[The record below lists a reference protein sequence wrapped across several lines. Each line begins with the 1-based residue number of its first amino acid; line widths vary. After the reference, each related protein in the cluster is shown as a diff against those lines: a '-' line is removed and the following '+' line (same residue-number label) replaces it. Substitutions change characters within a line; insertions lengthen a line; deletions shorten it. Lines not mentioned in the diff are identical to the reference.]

1 MLIKWFPNSPR
12 SAELN
17 VRVSVVGL
25 SMVCGGYV
33 MMALTVNRGNIL
45 FAACMLGLAA
55 FTFSQAIKGC
65 KKILQLIPERVSS
78 TP

>member
-1 MLIKWFPNSPR
+1 MLIKVFPNSHR

-17 VRVSVVGL
+17 VLVSIVGL

-33 MMALTVNRGNIL
+33 MMALTTNRGNIL

-55 FTFSQAIKGC
+55 FTFSQAIKG
-65 KKILQLIPERVSS
+65 LQLIPERSSS

>member
-1 MLIKWFPNSPR
+1 MLIKLFPNSPR
-12 SAELN
+12 SVELN
-17 VRVSVVGL
+17 VLVSIVGL
-25 SMVCGGYV
+25 SMVCGGYL
-33 MMALTVNRGNIL
+33 MMALTLNRGNIL

-65 KKILQLIPERVSS
+65 NKILQLIPERASS